1 MLVEPG
7 YVKVL
12 VKFSVQRSVK
22 TRVDAIALHGQSVT
36 PGDQLRLDLLRKTGF
51 ARAQIQ
57 GLAGVLAQI
66 E

>member
-1 MLVEPG
+1 MP
-7 YVKVL
+7 
-12 VKFSVQRSVK
+12 RSVK

-36 PGDQLRLDLLRKTGF
+36 PGDQLCLDLLRKTGF